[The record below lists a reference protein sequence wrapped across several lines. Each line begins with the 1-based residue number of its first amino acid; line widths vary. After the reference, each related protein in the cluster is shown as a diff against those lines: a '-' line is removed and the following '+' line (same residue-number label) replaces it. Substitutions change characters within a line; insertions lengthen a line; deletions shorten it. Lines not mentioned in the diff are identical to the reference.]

1 MGVVYLILNNS
12 LTDTLTVQLPRPAER
27 YTLSAD
33 TMRSTVMRLNGR
45 PLVLSDSAELP
56 DLSPETVEPGIV
68 TLEPGTC
75 TFLVLS

>member
-1 MGVVYLILNNS
+1 
-12 LTDTLTVQLPRPAER
+12 VQLPRPAER

-33 TMRSTVMRLNGR
+33 TTRSTVMRLNGR

-56 DLSPETVEPGIV
+56 DLSPEPAQAGTV

-75 TFLVLS
+75 TFLALL